1 MRQNYDSTTLLLSL
15 SLSSAF
21 SLPPLRARISPQRNA
36 TTTSSLPHYRRAFN
50 EFPDQRH
57 LGQQNLAILKS
68 FIALVQNF
76 PPTWLQPRFVL
87 SLHAKNRTSERSR
100 EREREGKILERRKG
114 RRTLAI
120 GYGLTSVSRKPRVS
134 LFFFGKQTFEALK
147 RDFQGHSISIPEG
160 K

>member
-15 SLSSAF
+15 SLPSAF

-68 FIALVQNF
+68 FISLVQNF

-87 SLHAKNRTSERSR
+87 SLHAKNRKIA
-100 EREREGKILERRKG
+100 REREGRKDPGKKEREKDYRL
-114 RRTLAI
+114 RFNE
-120 GYGLTSVSRKPRVS
+120 RKPRVS